1 MTLPDRV
8 LAAFDRADDTLGDAA
23 GLEPVRKAF
32 AEERRRFLAT
42 LRVVLV
48 GRISSGK
55 STLANALLGSYRVAT
70 GPEELTYNVNWL
82 RYGAQ
87 PRLEVHFRDGRP
99 SEQRQLTE
107 LEQITVRAREDSWLH
122 DYVRQIDFIEV
133 FDPNPQLRD
142 FDLVDTPGLDS
153 HFAEDSANT
162 LRFLGRGND
171 EVRENTVAAAGQA
184 DALVLVFARGLASSE
199 GELLADF
206 NGPGFGAAHPI
217 AAIGALTKVETY
229 WPANDDPWAEARKV
243 AGQTMAAGGGRR
255 LLYELRPVASLVAAA
270 AATLTEPELGDLTE
284 LARMEP
290 AVLAKFAGLGPAF
303 SRERDDLPLPAE
315 RRRALRRQFSGYGIV
330 LACGLLRDGVT
341 GLAGLRAELIRQSGI
356 SDFRDLLVGHFGHR
370 ADLIKLQR
378 VLAGLRSL
386 PQTAGPSLAPL
397 EQRRVDH
404 AVAEVTQLE
413 VKEHALRELSVLRR
427 FYDGALDLTEAQSA
441 DLLRVTGEHG
451 PSAADRLGLP
461 ADASA
466 EEQAARARALLERW
480 AAFTADPSHGS
491 ATRQAGYVMRRS
503 AERLLAQLGA
513 PAPAAAHPAEQA

>member
-1 MTLPDRV
+1 MTLHERV
-8 LAAFDRADDTLGDAA
+8 LAAFDRAGETLGDAP
-23 GLEPVRKAF
+23 GLGPVREDF
-32 AEERRRFLAT
+32 AEERRRFLTT

-55 STLANALLGSYRVAT
+55 STLANALLGSYQVAT

-82 RYGAQ
+82 RYAPQ

-99 SEQRQLTE
+99 IEQRQLTE
-107 LEQITVRAREDSWLH
+107 LEQITVRARQDSWLH

-153 HFAEDSANT
+153 HFTEDSANT
-162 LRFLGRGND
+162 LRFLGRGDD
-171 EVRENTVAAAGQA
+171 EIRQTSVAAAGKA

-206 NGPGFGAAHPI
+206 NGPGFGAANPI

-229 WPANDDPWAEARKV
+229 WPAHQDPWAEARRV
-243 AGQTMAAGGGRR
+243 ADQTMAAGGGRR

-270 AATLTEPELGDLTE
+270 AATLTEQELGDLTE

-290 AVLAKFAGLGPAF
+290 AVLAKFARLGQAF
-303 SRERDDLPLPAE
+303 SRERSDLPLPAE
-315 RRRALRRQFSGYGIV
+315 RRRALRGQFGGYGIV
-330 LACGLLRDGVT
+330 LACGLLRDGVN

-356 SDFRDLLVGHFGHR
+356 SEFRTLLVGHFGHR

-378 VLAGLRSL
+378 VMAGLRGL
-386 PQTAGPSLAPL
+386 PQTAGPRLAPL
-397 EQRRVDH
+397 DQRRVDY

-413 VKEHALRELSVLRR
+413 VKEHALRELVVLRR

-441 DLLRVTGEHG
+441 DLLRVSGEHG
-451 PSAADRLGLP
+451 TSAADRLGLP
-461 ADASA
+461 ASASA
-466 EEQAARARALLERW
+466 EEHTAGARALLARW
-480 AAFTADPSHGS
+480 AAFTADPSHGTG
-491 ATRQAGYVMRRS
+491 TRQAGYVMRRS
-503 AERLLAQLGA
+503 AERLLTQIAA
-513 PAPAAAHPAEQA
+513 PGPAAARATEET

>member
-1 MTLPDRV
+1 VTLHERV
-8 LAAFDRADDTLGDAA
+8 LAAFDRADDRLGDAP
-23 GLEPVRKAF
+23 GLGPVREDF
-32 AEERRRFLAT
+32 AEERQRFLTT

-55 STLANALLGSYRVAT
+55 STLANALLGGYRVAT

-82 RYGAQ
+82 RYATQ

-99 SEQRQLTE
+99 TEQRQLTE
-107 LEQITVRAREDSWLH
+107 LEQITARAREDSRLH
-122 DYVRQIDFIEV
+122 DYLRQIDFIEV

-162 LRFLGRGND
+162 LRFLGRGDD
-171 EVRENTVAAAGQA
+171 EVRQTSVAAAGKA

-206 NGPGFGAAHPI
+206 NGPGFGAANPI

-229 WPANDDPWAEARKV
+229 WPAHPDPWAEARRV

-255 LLYELRPVASLVAAA
+255 LLYELRPVASLVAAG
-270 AATLTEPELGDLTE
+270 AATLTEPELADLTE

-290 AVLAKFAGLGPAF
+290 AVLAKFAGMGPAF
-303 SRERDDLPLPAE
+303 SREHSDLPLPAE
-315 RRRALRRQFSGYGIV
+315 RRRALRGRFSGYGVV

-356 SDFRDLLVGHFGHR
+356 SDFRGLLVNHFGHR

-378 VLAGLRSL
+378 VMAGLRRL
-386 PQTAGPSLAPL
+386 PREAGPRLAPL
-397 EQRRVDH
+397 ELRRVDY

-413 VKEHALRELSVLRR
+413 VKEHALRELAVLRR
-427 FYDGALDLTEAQSA
+427 YYDGALKLDEAQSA
-441 DLLRVTGEHG
+441 DLLRVSGEHG
-451 PSAADRLGLP
+451 TSAAARLGLP

-466 EEQAARARALLERW
+466 EQQADGARALLDRW
-480 AAFTADPSHGS
+480 AAFTADPSHES

-503 AERLLAQLGA
+503 AERLLTQIAVAGR
-513 PAPAAAHPAEQA
+513 AAARTTEKA

>member
-1 MTLPDRV
+1 VTLHERV
-8 LAAFDRADDTLGDAA
+8 LAAFDRADDIVGEAPGLG
-23 GLEPVRKAF
+23 PVRDVF
-32 AEERRRFLAT
+32 AEERLRFLTT

-82 RYGAQ
+82 RYAAQ

-99 SEQRQLTE
+99 TEQRGLAE
-107 LEQITVRAREDSWLH
+107 LEQITVRARQDSWLH
-122 DYVRQIDFIEV
+122 DYVQQIDFIEV

-162 LRFLGRGND
+162 LRFLGRGDD
-171 EVRENTVAAAGQA
+171 EVRQTTVAAAGKA

-206 NGPGFGAAHPI
+206 NGAGFGAANPI

-229 WPANDDPWAEARKV
+229 WPAHQDPWAAARKV
-243 AGQTMAAGGGRR
+243 ADQTMTSGGGRR

-270 AATLTEPELGDLTE
+270 AATLTEPELADLTE
-284 LARMEP
+284 LAQVEP
-290 AVLAKFAGLGPAF
+290 AVLAKFAGMGQAF
-303 SRERDDLPLPAE
+303 SRERSDLPLPAG
-315 RRRALRRQFSGYGIV
+315 RRRALRARLSGYGIV

-341 GLAGLRAELIRQSGI
+341 GLAGLRAELIGQSGI
-356 SDFRDLLVGHFGHR
+356 SDFRGLLVSHFGHR
-370 ADLIKLQR
+370 AELIKLQR
-378 VLAGLRSL
+378 VMAGLRGV
-386 PQTAGPSLAPL
+386 PQQAGPRLTPL
-397 EQRRVDH
+397 EQRRVDY

-413 VKEHALRELSVLRR
+413 VKEHALRELAVLRR
-427 FYDGALDLTEAQSA
+427 YYDGALNLDDAQSA
-441 DLLRVTGEHG
+441 DLLRVSGEHG
-451 PSAADRLGLP
+451 TSAAARLGLP

-466 EEQAARARALLERW
+466 EQQADRARALLDRW
-480 AAFTADPSHGS
+480 AAFTADPAHGS

-503 AERLLAQLGA
+503 AERLLTQITA
-513 PAPAAAHPAEQA
+513 PDRPAARMTEGA